1 MTGGTDPG
9 PEDEGTEEA
18 GKRQV
23 LAATAL
29 MAAGTVLS
37 RASGVIRA
45 GLLAAALGLGVRA
58 EVFNIANTVP
68 NMLYIL
74 LAGGVMNAVLVPQLV
89 RSMQNDGDD
98 GAAYV
103 SRVVSVVTVF
113 LVVVTVGLVLAAPWI
128 AELYLDSSWNTPEMA
143 AEKASVVAFL
153 RLCLPQVF
161 FYGMFVVLGQV
172 LNARGSFGP
181 MMWAPI
187 ANNLVSIG
195 VLVSYLFFFGPAPEG
210 GRDGAY
216 TAGQEL
222 LLGLGATAGIT
233 AQFLVLLPYLRATG
247 VRIRPR
253 FDLRGSGLGHTLRL
267 GWWTVLFVIVNQ
279 VAYAVVVNLASS
291 GTSQHADGTGY
302 TVYSNSFLIAMVPH
316 SVITVS
322 LATAILPR
330 LSAAAAGDDLAGL
343 GRQLISTVRLS
354 LVVMV
359 PFAALLPILA
369 PDLAKAVVGYG
380 SASQTYTNLVPTLSL
395 FGVGM
400 VFFTIHYLMLR
411 GFYALEQ
418 TRAVFFIQCAVGTT
432 NIVAALLLVSH
443 TTPRQTAPALVLAYI
458 AAYAVG
464 SVVSA
469 AVLSRRLGG
478 LGLLSLVPYGAK
490 LLLALAPAAGLAWL
504 VSHGLHAWLG
514 GSPGAP
520 GTSLG
525 TPTAILIATLT
536 GLTGALGV
544 VAMARPLRIPE
555 ANDVVA
561 TVTGRIR
568 RRGRS

>member
-1 MTGGTDPG
+1 MTDDGAEE
-9 PEDEGTEEA
+9 PEDA
-18 GKRQV
+18 GRRQV

-89 RSMQNDGDD
+89 RSMANDGDD
-98 GAAYV
+98 GEAYV

-113 LVVVTVGLVLAAPWI
+113 LVVVSVALVLTAPWI
-128 AELYLDSSWNTPEMA
+128 AELYLDSTWNTDAMA

-153 RLCLPQVF
+153 RMCLPQVF
-161 FYGMFVVLGQV
+161 FYGMFVLLGQV
-172 LNARGSFGP
+172 LNARGVFGP

-195 VLVSYLFFFGPAPEG
+195 VLVTYLVWFGPAPLAGTQGEYG
-210 GRDGAY
+210 
-216 TAGQEL
+216 TGQEL
-222 LLGLGATAGIT
+222 LLGLGATAGIV
-233 AQFLVLLPYLRATG
+233 AQFLVLLPYLRASG

-291 GTSQHADGTGY
+291 GTSQHPDGTGY

-330 LSAAAAGDDLAGL
+330 LSAAAAGGDLAGL

-354 LVVMV
+354 LVVML

-380 SASQTYTNLVPTLSL
+380 SASSTYTNLVPTLSL

-411 GFYALEQ
+411 GFYALEA
-418 TRAVFFIQCAVGTT
+418 TRAVFFIQCAVGAT
-432 NIVAALLLVSH
+432 NIVVALLLVAQA
-443 TTPRQTAPALVLAYI
+443 TPRQTAPALVLAYI

-464 SVVSA
+464 SLVSA
-469 AVLSRRLGG
+469 VSLSRRLRG
-478 LGLLSLVPYGAK
+478 LGLRALAPYCIR
-490 LLLALAPAAGLAWL
+490 LLLALAPATGLAWL

-514 GSPGAP
+514 
-520 GTSLG
+520 TSLG
-525 TPTAILIATLT
+525 TPVAVLIVVLTAV
-536 GLTGALGV
+536 TGALGV
-544 VAMARPLRIPE
+544 LAMARPLRISE

-561 TVTGRIR
+561 TLTGRIR